1 MKDQNH
7 KLLLLKIIKF
17 NGDIT
22 PLLKLEYDYAQIA
35 KLIQAEIADNN
46 AEYKSGNLF
55 LTDKGNSLISALEK
69 SRKPGSTS
77 WIEPEVASKIT
88 SIKKDFI
95 YLPNKKEL
103 SF

>member
-1 MKDQNH
+1 MIDQNI

-35 KLIQAEIADNN
+35 KLIQKEIEDKN
-46 AEYKSGNLF
+46 AEYINSSLF
-55 LTDKGNSLISALEK
+55 LTDKGNLLINSLEK
-69 SRKPGSTS
+69 NRKPGSSS
-77 WIEPEVASKIT
+77 WIEPEVASKI
-88 SIKKDFI
+88 SAVGKDFI

>member
-1 MKDQNH
+1 MIEQNV

-22 PLLKLEYDYAQIA
+22 PLLKLEYDYAQVA
-35 KLIQAEIADNN
+35 KLIQIEIENQT
-46 AEYKSGNLF
+46 AEYIKGSLF
-55 LTDKGNSLISALEK
+55 LTSKGNLLIDQLEK
-69 SRKPGSTS
+69 NRKPGSES
-77 WIEPEVASKIT
+77 WIEPEIASKI
-88 SIKKDFI
+88 IPIDKDFI